1 MKKRKRCIIPAARRK
16 EIADTF
22 RYLEFQ
28 WSTSRGY
35 ATYGYTLCSIW
46 VNGTEK
52 VAATCGLGYDL
63 AGVVLGEF
71 IKEYF
76 KEDLK
81 KLDPEV
87 YYGLSFYDAKK
98 KKKKYR
104 KHYNPGNT
112 VYLDGACGF
121 RNMQAV
127 LHALGFTI
135 ERTVNKTNVSIYQF
149 NAR

>member
-1 MKKRKRCIIPAARRK
+1 MKKKKRCIIPAARRK
-16 EIADTF
+16 EIAERI
-22 RYLEFQ
+22 RYLEFR

-52 VAATCGLGYDL
+52 IAATCGVGYDL
-63 AGVVLGEF
+63 AGVVLGGF

-76 KEDLK
+76 EEYLK
-81 KLDPEV
+81 KLDPGV

-98 KKKKYR
+98 KKHR

-121 RNMQAV
+121 RSMQAI

-135 ERTVNKTNVSIYQF
+135 EQTINKANVSIYQF
-149 NAR
+149 NSR